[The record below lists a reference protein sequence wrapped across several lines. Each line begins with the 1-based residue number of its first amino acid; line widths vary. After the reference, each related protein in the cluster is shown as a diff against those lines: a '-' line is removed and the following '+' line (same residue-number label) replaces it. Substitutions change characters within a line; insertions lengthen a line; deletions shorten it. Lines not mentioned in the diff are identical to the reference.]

1 MISFMREE
9 REMILSAMETQ
20 RQQMETLLEQERQ
33 QNIKLREQALCRD
46 KEQAQV
52 ALLLSRVQALHTAQL
67 VTDEELYRIE
77 EIIVDGCEID
87 EAADGA
93 GAGDGQVTK
102 MVALSGRLS
111 MDGVFARQLRR
122 KFL

>member
-1 MISFMREE
+1 
-9 REMILSAMETQ
+9 MILSTMETQ
-20 RQQMETLLEQERQ
+20 RQQMQTLMEQERQ

-46 KEQAQV
+46 KEQAHV

-93 GAGDGQVTK
+93 GAGGGQVTK
-102 MVALSGRLS
+102 MVALSGRVT

>member
-1 MISFMREE
+1 
-9 REMILSAMETQ
+9 MILSAMETQ
-20 RQQMETLLEQERQ
+20 RQQMQTLLEQERQ
-33 QNIKLREQALCRD
+33 QNIKLREQALCRDKEREQALCRD

-93 GAGDGQVTK
+93 GARNGQVTK
-102 MVALSGRLS
+102 MVALSGRLA